1 VSRFLLDSNIVIA
14 IAEERFERIAAPVL
28 PNDPAEKF
36 VSVASL
42 GKSQSNADSANWSWR
57 SARRSSGVLVRAL
70 DLEVLEIEESHVF
83 ADIGQELVTR
93 DPLDR
98 LLVGVYAAENLK
110 LVMRDRELAQHPL
123 AWRGVPSVKK

>member
-14 IAEERFERIAAPVL
+14 IAEERFEGIAAPVL
-28 PNDPAEKF
+28 QDDTAEKF

-42 GKSQSNADSANWSWR
+42 WEIAIKCRLGKLELAVGPEEL
-57 SARRSSGVLVRAL
+57 GVLLRAL

-93 DPLDR
+93 DPFDR
-98 LLVGVYAAENLK
+98 LLLGVCAAENLR
-110 LVMRDRELAQHPL
+110 LVTRDRELAQHPL